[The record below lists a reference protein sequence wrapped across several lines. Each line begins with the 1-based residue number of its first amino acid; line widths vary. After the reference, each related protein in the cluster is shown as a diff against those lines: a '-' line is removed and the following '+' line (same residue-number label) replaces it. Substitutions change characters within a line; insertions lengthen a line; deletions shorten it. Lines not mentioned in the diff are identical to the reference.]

1 MRGGHLHSG
10 KMHKK
15 CTSHYFRKNEPDTT
29 SSLPLPERKKNG
41 VKIISGFCHI
51 PTFNQKSLVLFSFCK
66 KKIVVKESVN
76 KKPRASEVLWRK
88 ESSSTKKVK
97 AAKKNCKES
106 LS

>member
-29 SSLPLPERKKNG
+29 SSLPLPERKKEWSKKSFLG
-41 VKIISGFCHI
+41 SVISQLLI
-51 PTFNQKSLVLFSFCK
+51 KKVLYFFLFA

-97 AAKKNCKES
+97 AAKKKIAKKA
-106 LS
+106 